1 MIAGETIWQ
10 LVEARAAATP
20 EALFAVDERDRTL
33 TFAGYREAALRAAAG
48 LHARGIGAETPVSWM
63 LPTTLEALVLA
74 AALARLGA
82 VQNPILPIYRER
94 ETRFIT
100 NQTKARLL
108 CVPPTFRNFD
118 YPALAQTLRAE
129 RGAQG
134 GRRSRPT
141 RSEQQEASEGGPL
154 HELDVLVV
162 DGSLPAGDPRELPA
176 PPPEHPAAR
185 QAVRWILYSSG
196 TTADPKGAQHTDAS
210 LIASFKGLVRV
221 LDLQPDDRH
230 AFVFPLTHVGGI
242 GWLIAGLLAGFAH
255 VAVAIFEPKS
265 VIPLLA
271 RRGVTQAGAGTVFH
285 QAYLT
290 AQREQS
296 GTRLFPRVRAFPGGG
311 APKPPQLHYDV
322 KKELGGVGIVSG
334 YGLTECPI
342 IAMNTVRNSDEQ
354 LANTE
359 GSVNP
364 PEAEIRVVRADG
376 ALAAPGEEGELRFRG
391 PQLFRGYLDA
401 SLDAA
406 AFDADG
412 FFRTGDLGRL
422 TADGCVV
429 ITGRTKDVIIR
440 KGENISA
447 KEVEDLLYTHPKV
460 ADVAVIGL
468 PDPALGE
475 RCCAVVACQGDA
487 LELAEMVAFLAGA
500 GLSRQ
505 KIPEQL
511 EIVAEVPRNVAGK
524 IQKQLLR
531 ERFS

>member
-1 MIAGETIWQ
+1 VIRAQTLWE
-10 LVEARAAATP
+10 LLEARAAATP
-20 EALFAVDERDRTL
+20 DALFAVDERERTL
-33 TFAGYREAALRAAAG
+33 TFAAYRDAALRAAAG
-48 LHARGIGAETPVSWM
+48 LHARGIGTDTPVSWM

-100 NQTKARLL
+100 SQTGARLL
-108 CVPPTFRNFD
+108 CVPPVFRGFD
-118 YPALAQTLRAE
+118 YPALASTLARERADLE
-129 RGAQG
+129 
-134 GRRSRPT
+134 
-141 RSEQQEASEGGPL
+141 
-154 HELDVLVV
+154 VWVV
-162 DGSLPAGDPRELPA
+162 DGSLPEGDPRALPA
-176 PPPEHPAAR
+176 PPRPLSPHQQP
-185 QAVRWILYSSG
+185 VRWVLYSSG
-196 TTADPKGAQHTDAS
+196 TTADPKGARHTDAS
-210 LIASFKGLVRV
+210 LIASFTGLARV
-221 LDLQPDDRH
+221 LELQPDDRH

-242 GWLIAGLLAGFAH
+242 GWLIAGLQAGFAH
-255 VAVAIFEPKS
+255 IAVAIFEPKS

-271 RRGVTQAGAGTVFH
+271 RHGVTQAGAGTVFH
-285 QAYLT
+285 QAYLA
-290 AQREQS
+290 AQREHP
-296 GTRLFPRVRAFPGGG
+296 GTPLFARVRAFPGGG

-322 KKELGGVGIVSG
+322 KNELGGVGIVSG

-342 IAMNTVRNSDEQ
+342 IAMNTVRDSDEL

-359 GSVNP
+359 GGVNP
-364 PEAEIRVVRADG
+364 PDAEIRVVRADG
-376 ALAAPGEEGELRFRG
+376 SIAGPDEEGELRFRG

-422 TADGCVV
+422 DAEGHVV

-460 ADVAVIGL
+460 VDVAVIGL
-468 PDPALGE
+468 PDPVLGE
-475 RCCAVVACQGDA
+475 RCCAVVACRSES
-487 LELAEMVAFLAGA
+487 LEFAEMVEFLIAKQ
-500 GLSRQ
+500 LMRQ

-511 EIVAEVPRNVAGK
+511 EIVAEVPRNAAGK

-531 ERFS
+531 DRFTSAN